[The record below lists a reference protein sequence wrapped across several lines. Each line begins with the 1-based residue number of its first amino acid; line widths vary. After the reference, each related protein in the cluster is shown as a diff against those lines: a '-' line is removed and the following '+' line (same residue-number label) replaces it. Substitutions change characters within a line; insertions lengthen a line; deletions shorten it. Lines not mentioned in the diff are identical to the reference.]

1 MSVTT
6 LAPSP
11 FFDSA
16 APLAHTHLLPTRK
29 NTVSFSEFHFSS
41 PDVNVGLFR

>member
-11 FFDSA
+11 FFESA
-16 APLAHTHLLPTRK
+16 EPLVHTHLLPTRK

-41 PDVNVGLFR
+41 PLANVGLFR

>member
-11 FFDSA
+11 FLESTL
-16 APLAHTHLLPTRK
+16 PLAHIHLLPTRK